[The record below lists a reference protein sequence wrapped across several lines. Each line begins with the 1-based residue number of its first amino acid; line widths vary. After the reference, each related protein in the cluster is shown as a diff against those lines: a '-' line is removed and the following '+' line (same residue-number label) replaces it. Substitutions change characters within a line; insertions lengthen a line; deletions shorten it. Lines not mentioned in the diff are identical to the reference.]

1 MQVIKMLQVNVHEAK
16 TNLSKLIQKVVD
28 GEEVVIA
35 RGNLPIIKLVLIENL
50 KPQRRLGTAKGKVK
64 IADDFDAPL
73 EDFKEYMQ

>member
-1 MQVIKMLQVNVHEAK
+1 MLQVNVHEAK

-35 RGNLPIIKLVLIENL
+35 KGNLPIIKLVLIENL

-64 IADDFDAPL
+64 IANDFDAPL

>member
-35 RGNLPIIKLVLIENL
+35 KGNQPIIKLVLIENL
-50 KPQRRLGTAKGKVK
+50 KPKRRLGTAKGKIK
-64 IADDFDAPL
+64 ISDDFDAPL